1 MNIAL
6 LVTTAQAFVQQMLID
21 LLVLGEGKT
30 RDNSSDW
37 ASACMSSHCGGDK
50 ALVSIARHCLS
61 CRERNA
67 GLHVREHSTAS
78 LPGMCVA
85 AREQALLSHVP
96 L

>member
-1 MNIAL
+1 MNIVL

-21 LLVLGEGKT
+21 LLVLEGKT
-30 RDNSSDW
+30 RHNSSDW
-37 ASACMSSHCGGDK
+37 ASARMSSHCGGDK

-67 GLHVREHSTAS
+67 RLHVREHSTAS

-85 AREQALLSHVP
+85 AREQTLLSHFP